1 MGLTVNSLTSFVT
14 TAGAAEQTA
23 NLTLDAAAAAATIAV
38 PAGAT
43 LSISDANFSGV
54 ALANWRLQ
62 QANDGV
68 TFFDVALFSSPASTV
83 SQASSKFQTGV
94 VVNGNSG
101 TNVVIRLRVTT
112 PGGAVAVQAALRGY
126 TTT

>member
-1 MGLTVNSLTSFVT
+1 MGLTVNSLTSFLT

-23 NLTLDAAAAAATIAV
+23 NLTLDAAVAAASIAV

-43 LSISDANFSGV
+43 LTISDANFSSV
-54 ALANWRLQ
+54 ALANWRIQ

-68 TFFDVALFSSPASTV
+68 TFFDVALFSSTASTV
-83 SQASSKFQTGV
+83 GSASARFQTGI

-112 PGGAVAVQAALRGY
+112 PGGAVAVVAGLRGY